1 VRRLFRG
8 ERPPPDARPALL
20 AVASLMLV
28 IVPMILLT
36 SSGQKLT
43 GIGLA
48 LAGPEEELPPLPPGP
63 VESLRV
69 EVEPQGYRVR
79 AGVRRSDVRAQIG
92 EVEQQE
98 LLAPD
103 LPALQA
109 HLGRLKA
116 LDPARRRVQLAPHA
130 ETDAAALVALV
141 DALRQGPDGPLFP
154 EVVLEP
160 AP

>member
-1 VRRLFRG
+1 MRRLFRVQ
-8 ERPPPDARPALL
+8 RSAPDARPALL
-20 AVASLMLV
+20 AIASLMLV
-28 IVPMILLT
+28 IVPMVLLT

-69 EVEPQGYRVR
+69 EVVPEGYRVR
-79 AGVRRSDVRAQIG
+79 AGVRRLDVRVQIG
-92 EVEQQE
+92 DVEQQE

-109 HLGRLKA
+109 HLARLKA
-116 LDPARRRVQLAPHA
+116 LDPARQRVQLAPSA
-130 ETDAAALVALV
+130 DTDAAALVALV

-154 EVVLEP
+154 EVVLEA